1 MSDKFDNFI
10 AGVQGG
16 RTNFESMVNSPVK
29 EKKSTT
35 KARKATTA
43 SIVSPEEKKALE
55 DIRNSRR
62 GRKKPG
68 EEGSAY
74 KRVGFE
80 CREDLLESFDII
92 PYKAGK
98 TRKELFEEAL
108 EYIVEKYS

>member
-1 MSDKFDNFI
+1 MPDKFDNFI

-16 RTNFESMVNSPVK
+16 RRNYETMVNDPAK
-29 EKKSTT
+29 EKKPVGRT
-35 KARKATTA
+35 RKAAAA
-43 SIVSPEEKKALE
+43 SVTPEERKALD

-68 EEGSAY
+68 DEGAAY

-108 EYIVEKYS
+108 VYIIEKYS

>member
-1 MSDKFDNFI
+1 MPDKFDNFI

-16 RTNFESMVNSPVK
+16 RPNLESMVNSPAK
-29 EKKSTT
+29 EKKPVKRTRKNPTSTVT
-35 KARKATTA
+35 L
-43 SIVSPEEKKALE
+43 EEKKALD

-62 GRKKPG
+62 GRKRPG
-68 EEGSAY
+68 EEGAAY

-108 EYIVEKYS
+108 VYIIEKYS

>member
-1 MSDKFDNFI
+1 MPDKFDNFI

-16 RTNFESMVNSPVK
+16 RPNYESMVNSPVK
-29 EKKSTT
+29 EKKPATRT
-35 KARKATTA
+35 RKPAVV
-43 SIVSPEEKKALE
+43 SSVSPEEKKALD

-68 EEGSAY
+68 EEVAAY

-108 EYIVEKYS
+108 EYIIEKYS